1 MSDSGDDVS
10 IDDVGLSSGDE
21 ELLQSMGFTSKLIG
35 VALKNIPYQDSSMR
49 VSQGGTGGAPNSSDL
64 EHVSQHDGTTT
75 QEDHRPLTSNT
86 TNEEDITPDCQLDVS
101 SDLISYKS
109 YIFSDVNLSSC
120 SNIEERTVL
129 DITNTQKNKTLSPFG
144 NRGNINEEC
153 SSEESSQSDDPD
165 YLPELDLAG
174 QTAEELNMDE
184 DIDENNECCDKEN
197 NNIVKDNK
205 EEDNH
210 EKEQP
215 KKLRKKD
222 NKQNW
227 KKNVAYDKRQ
237 KGEAYIGY
245 RRCNPGKVAHD
256 IEREAKVLG
265 PRCQSVACIKSKLRA
280 CNTITEDERLKIFNG
295 FWKKM
300 SWDQRK
306 VYVVSLLEKV
316 DVSRRRSQSE
326 NSRWSETLKIFPG
339 YK

>member
-21 ELLQSMGFTSKLIG
+21 ELLQSMGFTSELIG
-35 VALKNIPYQDSSMR
+35 VAVKNITYQDSSMR
-49 VSQGGTGGAPNSSDL
+49 LSQGRTGGAPSGSEL
-64 EHVSQHDGTTT
+64 EHVSQHDSTTT
-75 QEDHRPLTSNT
+75 QEDHRPSTSTT
-86 TNEEDITPDCQLDVS
+86 TNKEDINCQLDVS

-129 DITNTQKNKTLSPFG
+129 DITNTQNNKTLSPFG

-153 SSEESSQSDDPD
+153 SIEESSQADDPD

-184 DIDENNECCDKEN
+184 DVDENNECCDKEN

-205 EEDNH
+205 EEDDH

-227 KKNVAYDKRQ
+227 KKTL
-237 KGEAYIGY
+237 
-245 RRCNPGKVAHD
+245 PM
-256 IEREAKVLG
+256 
-265 PRCQSVACIKSKLRA
+265 IK
-280 CNTITEDERLKIFNG
+280 D
-295 FWKKM
+295 
-300 SWDQRK
+300 RK
-306 VYVVSLLEKV
+306 EKP
-316 DVSRRRSQSE
+316 
-326 NSRWSETLKIFPG
+326 T
-339 YK
+339 